1 MNSNRRRYP
10 ANSRAFTLIELL
22 TVIAIIGILT
32 AIIIPVV
39 GSVRESARAS
49 RALSNAKQIGMA
61 NLLFA
66 QDNKGRLLGE
76 GWVWNDTNNLWNNIA
91 RYLDKDPGNTATNKT
106 KINAIIADLIDPSVP
121 ENLQRYGANPVDSFL
136 TTWSVNSIFN
146 VMGGRVNEGLTETRP
161 SQGAPNYPRRRLLL
175 EFSNPARTVYMVS
188 GSYQFNTTNATNK
201 DFRIEPEKRQPIF
214 YLYGGRTKT
223 PAVFLD
229 GHAAML
235 TFPISPS
242 MIVPTNS

>member
-76 GWVWNDTNNLWNNIA
+76 GWNWNDTNNLWNNTA
-91 RYLDKDPGNTATNKT
+91 RYLDKDPGNTSANKT
-106 KINAIIADLIDPSVP
+106 RINAIIGGLIDPSVP
-121 ENLQRYGANPVDSFL
+121 ENLQRYGASPVDSFL

-146 VMGGRVNEGLTETRP
+146 VMSGRTNEGLPESRP
-161 SQGAPNYPRRRLLL
+161 ATGAPTYPRRRILS
-175 EFSNPARTVYMVS
+175 EFTNPARTIYMVS
-188 GSYQFNTTNATNK
+188 GSYQFNTTAAANELLLN
-201 DFRIEPEKRQPIF
+201 EPAARQPIF

-229 GHAAML
+229 GHTAML
-235 TFPISPS
+235 TYPIAPS
-242 MIVPTNS
+242 TIIPTNS